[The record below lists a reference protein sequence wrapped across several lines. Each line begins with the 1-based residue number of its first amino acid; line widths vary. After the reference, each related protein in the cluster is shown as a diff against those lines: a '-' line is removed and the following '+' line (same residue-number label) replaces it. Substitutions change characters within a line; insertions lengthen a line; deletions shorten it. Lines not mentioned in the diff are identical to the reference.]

1 MSHHWGYGGNNGE
14 CGGRGLR
21 AARSRSPLRHLPST
35 AAPVAQ
41 PGCLG
46 PSRVPVLGCPW
57 RHSERC
63 RGSDLKP
70 SRPRTGARRDSPTQ
84 NRKQYLWG
92 PQLVT
97 VCKPRQNRTKIV
109 TNILV
114 VGHRKIKGRGRVKWL
129 LSPSHHSL
137 PHLWLSFPAYF
148 VTVSSG
154 ASLNLIALAP
164 EFSIHFLTS
173 SVLDNRRSSWS
184 QT

>member
-14 CGGRGLR
+14 CGGRALR
-21 AARSRSPLRHLPST
+21 AARSRPPLRHLPST

-70 SRPRTGARRDSPTQ
+70 SRPRTGAGRDSPTQ

-114 VGHRKIKGRGRVKWL
+114 VGHRKIKGRGRGEVAL
-129 LSPSHHSL
+129 VP
-137 PHLWLSFPAYF
+137 F
-148 VTVSSG
+148 
-154 ASLNLIALAP
+154 ASLSAAP
-164 EFSIHFLTS
+164 VAKIP
-173 SVLDNRRSSWS
+173 SVLCHGIFWS
-184 QT
+184 QFKSNRAGSRVFHSFLNFQCPR